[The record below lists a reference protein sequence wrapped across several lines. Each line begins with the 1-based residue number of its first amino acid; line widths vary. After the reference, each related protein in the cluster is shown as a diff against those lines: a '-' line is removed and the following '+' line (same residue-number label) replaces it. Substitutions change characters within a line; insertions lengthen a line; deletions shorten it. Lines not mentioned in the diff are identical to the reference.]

1 MTGRSRCALLRDP
14 LRLDDLRGQERRRAE
29 VADLALADEV
39 GQRAERL
46 VDVDLR
52 PRAVHL
58 VEVDVVD
65 LQAAQR
71 VLDLADDPAA
81 RAARLVGV
89 LVVHVAV
96 ELGGQED
103 VVAAALAGLQRLAD
117 DLLGLAAGVDV
128 GGVDDVDAGV
138 EGAVDDRDRLVVVG
152 VAPRAE
158 HHRAEGQR
166 ADLDAGPAEGAV
178 VLEAHAV
185 FSSVAGCVLAGGALE
200 AEVVAQRG
208 SCVLRAEQPAS
219 AQDRHDLL
227 DEHLDPS
234 GQPRRHHVEAVGGAG
249 LGPLLDRVGDLVG
262 RAGDDPVAART
273 GEPVAQ
279 LAERGVLALDD
290 VEHELEAAALAA
302 LLVGVDDLARERLVE
317 VVRRQVDAG
326 QPVELGERVPRL
338 GEVVELLVQVLGL
351 LRRGPD
357 ERADARAAP

>member
-1 MTGRSRCALLRDP
+1 MSTSG
-14 LRLDDLRGQERRRAE
+14 
-29 VADLALADEV
+29 
-39 GQRAERL
+39 
-46 VDVDLR
+46 

-81 RAARLVGV
+81 RVARLVGV

-166 ADLDAGPAEGAV
+166 ADLDAGAAERSV

-185 FSSVAGCVLAGGALE
+185 FSWIEGAYWLAGRVE

-227 DEHLDPS
+227 DEDLDPP
-234 GQPRRHHVEAVGGAG
+234 GQPRRHHVEAVGGAL
-249 LGPLLDRVGDLVG
+249 LGPLLDRVGDLVR
-262 RAGDDPVAART
+262 RAGDDPVAARA

-279 LAERGVLALDD
+279 LAERGVLARRRCR
-290 VEHELEAAALAA
+290 ARAGSGCPRA
-302 LLVGVDDLARERLVE
+302 LLVGVDDLARERPVE

-326 QPVELGERVPRL
+326 EPVELGERVRRL
-338 GEVVELLVQVLGL
+338 GEVVELLVQV
-351 LRRGPD
+351 
-357 ERADARAAP
+357 ARPPSPWSR